1 MTNTGLFSPGL
12 VLLSSH
18 THKLRR
24 RLSPRFFHT
33 HTHTH
38 VHLTTVRPSHTHA
51 HTDAHAHTRTLTH
64 PHTRTRTH
72 ARTHMGPRM
81 GQEDIGCLERTG
93 LGLAWRAAVSRAA
106 SCRAP
111 RCGAWRSRR
120 RCRRA
125 CRACAPGSRPA
136 SSHTHARK
144 ENAMRTPSPYKGMGW
159 FANISLAC
167 PRRPELTSTS
177 SSSAANNS

>member
-1 MTNTGLFSPGL
+1 MSSGDASARDFSTP
-12 VLLSSH
+12 
-18 THKLRR
+18 
-24 RLSPRFFHT
+24 T
-33 HTHTH
+33 HTHPHPH
-38 VHLTTVRPSHTHA
+38 VHLTTVRPSHT
-51 HTDAHAHTRTLTH
+51 DAHAHARTRTH
-64 PHTRTRTH
+64 PNTRTRTH

-81 GQEDIGCLERTG
+81 GQEDSGCLERTG
-93 LGLAWRAAVSRAA
+93 LGLARRAAVSRAA

-136 SSHTHARK
+136 SSHTRARK

-167 PRRPELTSTS
+167 PTPAS